1 MKRHDARE
9 QAFIVLFEKLFTDE
23 AISDIVEKAKAI
35 RDFKE
40 DDYILKVANGVE
52 NNKDEVDALF
62 EKFLQN
68 WNKERISKVALC
80 VLRVATYEFLF
91 EKDVPVGAII
101 DEAVEITKK
110 YSTQEDSAFINGVLG
125 NLARETE
132 R

>member
-1 MKRHDARE
+1 
-9 QAFIVLFEKLFTDE
+9 LFEKLFTDE

-52 NNKDEVDALF
+52 NNKDEVDGLF